1 MSEWANHSFLEQ
13 IAHLLIFSQKTS
25 DLLRKTI
32 SQFPALVKYSAKFEQ
47 TSLIIVTSGKSNFMA
62 PWKTVTSWNYIGTG
76 KEMKENVYWLFYA
89 RIKIVKLFV
98 PKQDDVFVMLA
109 NVWHKIILL
118 TSRL

>member
-1 MSEWANHSFLEQ
+1 
-13 IAHLLIFSQKTS
+13 
-25 DLLRKTI
+25 
-32 SQFPALVKYSAKFEQ
+32 
-47 TSLIIVTSGKSNFMA
+47 MA
-62 PWKTVTSWNYIGTG
+62 SWKTVTSWNYIGTG

-118 TSRL
+118 TSRLENYWNWRAEFSSTITLLANLCTSYFNL